1 MNILESI
8 IQALQSIKSNT
19 LRTVLTLLSISIG
32 IFAIIGA
39 GTAVNT
45 LEGSFN
51 AQLVSM
57 GQNTFMI
64 RRTPSINVGNSWR
77 KYRNRKDITFQ
88 QAKEFKMGMDG
99 DVLISLHNETDG
111 YTAKRGNFS
120 TDPKVTLIGA
130 DENFFIVK
138 NFVIETGRAF
148 GIAEVTSSS
157 PVVIIG
163 NDLVVQLFNGENPI
177 GQFITLKN
185 QQFQVIGTLKTQ
197 GSMFGRSL
205 DAQAII
211 PISLFT
217 RYHSDEWTSSVE
229 ITGKAYSKEQMSKVV
244 DESIGT
250 MRTIRNLKPWED
262 NSFEVE
268 TNDSVSSQFASFSN
282 YLQIFGLGSGL
293 ISLLAAGV
301 GIMNIMLVSVKERT
315 KEIGIRKA
323 IGAKR
328 KWIMFQFIIEA
339 ITLCQL
345 GGLIGITFGIIAG
358 IGLSSLIG
366 TEASLPFNWVIF
378 SIVIC
383 TVMGLA
389 FGSYP
394 AWKAASLDPIE
405 ALRYE

>member
-8 IQALQSIKSNT
+8 VQALQSIRANK

-51 AQLVSM
+51 SQLIAM

-64 RRTPSINVGNSWR
+64 KRTPSVNFGNSWR

-88 QAKEFKMGMDG
+88 QAKEFKMQMEG
-99 DVLISLHNETDG
+99 ISLPSIHNETDG
-111 YTAKRGNFS
+111 YTAKSGNVS
-120 TDPKVTLIGA
+120 TDPTVTLIGA

-138 NFVIETGRAF
+138 NFVLETGRAF
-148 GIAEVTSSS
+148 GLTEVNSAI

-163 NDLVVQLFNGENPI
+163 NDLVVQLFNGENPL

-185 QQFQVIGTLKTQ
+185 QRFQVIGTLKTQ

-211 PISLFT
+211 PITVFS

-229 ITGKAYSKEQMSKVV
+229 ITTKAYSKEQLSQAV
-244 DESIGT
+244 DESIGI
-250 MRTIRNLKPWED
+250 MRSLRNLKPWEE

-268 TNDSVSSQFASFSN
+268 TNESVSSQFASFSN
-282 YLQIFGLGSGL
+282 YLQIFALGSGL

-328 KWIMFQFIIEA
+328 SWILYQFIIEA

-345 GGLIGITFGIIAG
+345 GGLIGIVFGVIAG
-358 IGLSSLIG
+358 QGLGALIN
-366 TEASLPFNWVIF
+366 TEAAIPLNWVLF
-378 SIVIC
+378 SIIIC
-383 TVMGLA
+383 TLMGLA

>member
-8 IQALQSIKSNT
+8 VQALQSIRANK

-51 AQLVSM
+51 SQLIAM

-64 RRTPSINVGNSWR
+64 KRTPSVNFGNSWR
-77 KYRNRKDITFQ
+77 KYRNRKDITLQ
-88 QAKEFKMGMDG
+88 QAKEFKMQMEG
-99 DVLISLHNETDG
+99 ISLPSIHNETDG
-111 YTAKRGNFS
+111 YTAKSGNVS
-120 TDPKVTLIGA
+120 TDPTVTLIGA

-138 NFVIETGRAF
+138 NFVLETGRAF
-148 GIAEVTSSS
+148 GLTEVNSAI

-163 NDLVVQLFNGENPI
+163 NDLVVQLFNGENPL

-185 QQFQVIGTLKTQ
+185 QRFQVIGTLKTQ

-211 PISLFT
+211 PITVFS

-229 ITGKAYSKEQMSKVV
+229 ITTKAYSKEQLSQAV
-244 DESIGT
+244 DESIGI
-250 MRTIRNLKPWED
+250 MRSLRNLKPWEE

-268 TNDSVSSQFASFSN
+268 TNESVSSQFASFSN
-282 YLQIFGLGSGL
+282 YLQIFALGSGL

-328 KWIMFQFIIEA
+328 SWILYQFIIEA

-345 GGLIGITFGIIAG
+345 GGLIGIVFGVVAG
-358 IGLSSLIG
+358 QGLGALIN
-366 TEASLPFNWVIF
+366 TEAAIPLNWVLF
-378 SIVIC
+378 SIIIC
-383 TVMGLA
+383 TLMGLA

>member
-8 IQALQSIKSNT
+8 VQALQSIRANK

-51 AQLVSM
+51 SQLIAM

-64 RRTPSINVGNSWR
+64 KRTPSVNFGNSWR
-77 KYRNRKDITFQ
+77 KYRNRKDITLQ
-88 QAKEFKMGMDG
+88 QAKEFKMQMEG
-99 DVLISLHNETDG
+99 ISLPSIHNETDG
-111 YTAKRGNFS
+111 YTAKSGNVS
-120 TDPKVTLIGA
+120 TDPTVTLIGA

-138 NFVIETGRAF
+138 NFVLETGRAF
-148 GIAEVTSSS
+148 GLTEVNSAI

-163 NDLVVQLFNGENPI
+163 NDLVVQLFNGENPL

-185 QQFQVIGTLKTQ
+185 QRFQVIGTLKTQ

-211 PISLFT
+211 PITVFS

-229 ITGKAYSKEQMSKVV
+229 ITTKAYSKEQLSQAV
-244 DESIGT
+244 DVSIGI
-250 MRTIRNLKPWED
+250 MRSLRNLKPWEE

-268 TNDSVSSQFASFSN
+268 TNESVSSQFASFSN
-282 YLQIFGLGSGL
+282 YLQIFALGSGL

-328 KWIMFQFIIEA
+328 SWILYQFIIEA

-345 GGLIGITFGIIAG
+345 GGLIGIVFGVVAG
-358 IGLSSLIG
+358 QGLGALIN
-366 TEASLPFNWVIF
+366 TEAAIPLNWVLF
-378 SIVIC
+378 SIIIC
-383 TVMGLA
+383 TLMGLA

>member
-8 IQALQSIKSNT
+8 IQALQSIKANT

-51 AQLVSM
+51 SQLAAL

-64 RRTPSINVGNSWR
+64 KRTPSVNFGNSWR
-77 KYRNRKDITFQ
+77 KYRNRKDITLQ
-88 QAKEFKMGMDG
+88 QAKEFKLQMEGIT
-99 DVLISLHNETDG
+99 LTSIHNETDG
-111 YTAKRGNFS
+111 YTAKRGNLS
-120 TDPKVTLIGA
+120 TDPTVNLIGA

-138 NFVIETGRAF
+138 NLPVETGRAF
-148 GIAEVTSSS
+148 GLTEVNSAI

-185 QQFQVIGTLKTQ
+185 QKFQVIGTLKSQ

-205 DAQAII
+205 DAQAVI
-211 PISLFT
+211 PITVFS

-229 ITGKAYSKEQMSKVV
+229 ITTKSYSKEQLSQAV
-244 DESIGT
+244 DESIGV
-250 MRTIRNLKPWED
+250 MRSLRNLKPWEE

-268 TNDSVSSQFASFSN
+268 TNESVSSQFASFSN

-358 IGLSSLIG
+358 MGLSSLIG
-366 TEASLPFNWVIF
+366 SETSLPINWVIF
-378 SIVIC
+378 SIVVC
-383 TVMGLA
+383 TLMGLA

>member
-8 IQALQSIKSNT
+8 VQALQSIRANK

-51 AQLVSM
+51 SQLIAM

-64 RRTPSINVGNSWR
+64 KRTPSVNFGNSWR
-77 KYRNRKDITFQ
+77 KYRNRKDITLQ
-88 QAKEFKMGMDG
+88 QAKEFKMQMEG
-99 DVLISLHNETDG
+99 ISLPSIHNETDG
-111 YTAKRGNFS
+111 YTAKSGNVS
-120 TDPKVTLIGA
+120 TDPTVTLIGA

-138 NFVIETGRAF
+138 NFVLETGRAF
-148 GIAEVTSSS
+148 GLTEVNSAI

-163 NDLVVQLFNGENPI
+163 NDLVVQLFNGQNPI

-185 QQFQVIGTLKTQ
+185 QRFQVIGTLKTQ

-211 PISLFT
+211 PITVFS

-229 ITGKAYSKEQMSKVV
+229 ITTKAYSKEQLSQAV
-244 DESIGT
+244 DESIGI
-250 MRTIRNLKPWED
+250 MRSLRNLKPWEE

-268 TNDSVSSQFASFSN
+268 TNESVSSQFASFSN
-282 YLQIFGLGSGL
+282 YLQIFALGSGL

-328 KWIMFQFIIEA
+328 SWILYQFIIEA

-345 GGLIGITFGIIAG
+345 GGLIGIVFGVIAG
-358 IGLSSLIG
+358 QGLGALIN
-366 TEASLPFNWVIF
+366 TEAAIPLNWVLF
-378 SIVIC
+378 SIIIC
-383 TVMGLA
+383 TLMGLA

>member
-8 IQALQSIKSNT
+8 IQALQSIKANT

-51 AQLVSM
+51 SQLAAL

-64 RRTPSINVGNSWR
+64 KRTPSVNFGNSWR
-77 KYRNRKDITFQ
+77 KYRNRKDITLQ
-88 QAKEFKMGMDG
+88 QAKEFKLQMEGIT
-99 DVLISLHNETDG
+99 LTSIHNETDG
-111 YTAKRGNFS
+111 YTAKRGNLS
-120 TDPKVTLIGA
+120 TDPTVNLIGA

-138 NFVIETGRAF
+138 NLPVETGRAF
-148 GIAEVTSSS
+148 GLTEVNSAI

-163 NDLVVQLFNGENPI
+163 NDLVVQLFSGENPI

-185 QQFQVIGTLKTQ
+185 QKFQVIGTLKSQ

-205 DAQAII
+205 DAQAVI
-211 PISLFT
+211 PITVFT

-229 ITGKAYSKEQMSKVV
+229 ITTKSYSKEQLSQAV
-244 DESIGT
+244 DESIGV
-250 MRTIRNLKPWED
+250 MRSLRNLKPWEE

-268 TNDSVSSQFASFSN
+268 TNESVSSQFASFSN

-358 IGLSSLIG
+358 MGLSSLIG
-366 TEASLPFNWVIF
+366 SETSLPINWVIF

-383 TVMGLA
+383 TLMGLA

>member
-8 IQALQSIKSNT
+8 IQALQSIKANT

-51 AQLVSM
+51 TQLVAM

-64 RRTPSINVGNSWR
+64 KRTPSVNFGNSWR
-77 KYRNRKDITFQ
+77 KYRNRKDITYQ
-88 QAKEFKMGMDG
+88 QAKEFKYQMEGISL
-99 DVLISLHNETDG
+99 VSLHNETDG
-111 YTAKRGNFS
+111 YTAKRNNFF
-120 TDPKVTLIGA
+120 TDPVVTLIGA
-130 DENFFIVK
+130 DENFFVVK

-148 GIAEVTSSS
+148 GMSEVSSS
-157 PVVIIG
+157 APVVIIG
-163 NDLVVQLFNGENPI
+163 NDLVVQLFNGENPL

-185 QQFQVIGTLKTQ
+185 QQFQVIGTLKSQ

-205 DAQAII
+205 DAQAVI
-211 PISLFT
+211 PLTLFS

-229 ITGKAYSKEQMSKVV
+229 ITTKAYSKEQLAEAV
-244 DESIGT
+244 DESIGV
-250 MRTIRNLKPWED
+250 MRSLRNLKPWED
-262 NSFEVE
+262 NTFEVE
-268 TNDSVSSQFASFSN
+268 TNESVSSQFASFSN
-282 YLQIFGLGSGL
+282 YLQVFGLGSGL

-328 KWIMFQFIIEA
+328 KWILFQFIIEA

-345 GGLIGITFGIIAG
+345 GGLIGIFFGVLAG
-358 IGLSSLIG
+358 QGLGALIN
-366 TEASLPFNWVIF
+366 TEAAIPVNWVIF

-383 TVMGLA
+383 TLMGLA

>member
-8 IQALQSIKSNT
+8 VQALQSIRANK

-51 AQLVSM
+51 SQLIAM

-64 RRTPSINVGNSWR
+64 KRTPSVNFGNSWR
-77 KYRNRKDITFQ
+77 KYRNRKDITLQ
-88 QAKEFKMGMDG
+88 QAKEFKMQMEG
-99 DVLISLHNETDG
+99 ISLPSIHNETDG
-111 YTAKRGNFS
+111 YTAKSGNVS
-120 TDPKVTLIGA
+120 TDPTVTLIGA

-138 NFVIETGRAF
+138 NFVLETGRAF
-148 GIAEVTSSS
+148 GLTEVNSAI

-163 NDLVVQLFNGENPI
+163 NDLVVQLFNGENPL

-185 QQFQVIGTLKTQ
+185 QRFQVIGTLKTQ

-211 PISLFT
+211 PITVFS

-229 ITGKAYSKEQMSKVV
+229 ITTKAYSKEQLSQAV
-244 DESIGT
+244 DESIGI
-250 MRTIRNLKPWED
+250 MRSLRNLKPWEE

-268 TNDSVSSQFASFSN
+268 TNESVSSQFASFSN
-282 YLQIFGLGSGL
+282 YLQIFALGSGL

-328 KWIMFQFIIEA
+328 SWILYQFIIEA

-345 GGLIGITFGIIAG
+345 GGLIGIVFGVIAG
-358 IGLSSLIG
+358 QGLGALIN
-366 TEASLPFNWVIF
+366 TEAAIPLNWVLF
-378 SIVIC
+378 SIIIC
-383 TVMGLA
+383 TLMGLA

>member
-8 IQALQSIKSNT
+8 IQALQSIKANT

-51 AQLVSM
+51 SQLAAL

-64 RRTPSINVGNSWR
+64 KRTPSVNFGNSWR
-77 KYRNRKDITFQ
+77 KYRNRKDITLQ
-88 QAKEFKMGMDG
+88 QAKEFKLQMEGTT
-99 DVLISLHNETDG
+99 LTSIHNETDG
-111 YTAKRGNFS
+111 YTAKNGNLS

-138 NFVIETGRAF
+138 NLLLETGRAF
-148 GIAEVTSSS
+148 GLTEVNSAI

-185 QQFQVIGTLKTQ
+185 QKFQVIGTLKSQ

-205 DAQAII
+205 DAQAVI
-211 PISLFT
+211 PITVFS
-217 RYHSDEWTSSVE
+217 RYHSDEWTSSIE
-229 ITGKAYSKEQMSKVV
+229 ITTKSYSKEQLSQAV
-244 DESIGT
+244 DESIGV
-250 MRTIRNLKPWED
+250 MRSLRNLKPWEE

-268 TNDSVSSQFASFSN
+268 TNESVSSQFASFSN

-358 IGLSSLIG
+358 MGLSSLIG
-366 TEASLPFNWVIF
+366 SETSLPINWVIF

-383 TVMGLA
+383 TLMGLA

>member
-8 IQALQSIKSNT
+8 IQALQSIKANT

-51 AQLVSM
+51 SQLAAL

-64 RRTPSINVGNSWR
+64 KRIPSVNFGNSWR
-77 KYRNRKDITFQ
+77 KYRNRKDITLQ
-88 QAKEFKMGMDG
+88 QAKEFKLQMEGTT
-99 DVLISLHNETDG
+99 LTSIHNETDG
-111 YTAKRGNFS
+111 YTAKRGNLS
-120 TDPKVTLIGA
+120 TDPTVNLIGA
-130 DENFFIVK
+130 DENFFIVI
-138 NFVIETGRAF
+138 NLPVETGRAF
-148 GIAEVTSSS
+148 GLTEVNSAI

-185 QQFQVIGTLKTQ
+185 QKFQVIGTLKSQ

-205 DAQAII
+205 DAQAVI
-211 PISLFT
+211 PITVFT

-229 ITGKAYSKEQMSKVV
+229 IITKSYSKEQLSQAV
-244 DESIGT
+244 DESIGV
-250 MRTIRNLKPWED
+250 MRSLRNLKPWEE

-268 TNDSVSSQFASFSN
+268 TNESVSSQFASFSN

-358 IGLSSLIG
+358 MGLSSLIG
-366 TEASLPFNWVIF
+366 SETSLPINWVIF
-378 SIVIC
+378 SIVVC
-383 TVMGLA
+383 TLMGLA

>member
-8 IQALQSIKSNT
+8 IQALQSIKANT

-51 AQLVSM
+51 SQLAAL

-64 RRTPSINVGNSWR
+64 KRTPSVSFGNSWR
-77 KYRNRKDITFQ
+77 KYRNRKDITLQ
-88 QAKEFKMGMDG
+88 QAKEFKLQMEGIT
-99 DVLISLHNETDG
+99 LTSIHNETDG
-111 YTAKRGNFS
+111 YTAKRGNLS
-120 TDPKVTLIGA
+120 TDPTVNLIGA

-138 NFVIETGRAF
+138 NLPVETGRAF
-148 GIAEVTSSS
+148 GLTEVNSAI

-185 QQFQVIGTLKTQ
+185 QKFQVIGTLKSQ

-205 DAQAII
+205 DAQAVI
-211 PISLFT
+211 PITVFS

-229 ITGKAYSKEQMSKVV
+229 ITTKSYSKEQLSQAV
-244 DESIGT
+244 DESIGV
-250 MRTIRNLKPWED
+250 MRSLRNLKPWEE

-268 TNDSVSSQFASFSN
+268 TNESVSSQFASFSN

-358 IGLSSLIG
+358 MGLSSLIG
-366 TEASLPFNWVIF
+366 SETSLPINWVIF
-378 SIVIC
+378 SIVVC
-383 TVMGLA
+383 TLMGLA

>member
-8 IQALQSIKSNT
+8 VQALQSIRANK

-51 AQLVSM
+51 SQLIAM
-57 GQNTFMI
+57 GQSTFMI
-64 RRTPSINVGNSWR
+64 KRTPSVNFGNSWR
-77 KYRNRKDITFQ
+77 KYRNRKDITLQ
-88 QAKEFKMGMDG
+88 QAKEFKMQMEG
-99 DVLISLHNETDG
+99 ISLPSIHNETDG
-111 YTAKRGNFS
+111 YTAKSGNVS
-120 TDPKVTLIGA
+120 TDPTVTLIGA

-138 NFVIETGRAF
+138 NFVLETGRAF
-148 GIAEVTSSS
+148 GLTEVNSAI

-163 NDLVVQLFNGENPI
+163 NDLVVQLFNGENPL

-185 QQFQVIGTLKTQ
+185 QRFQVIGTLKTQ

-211 PISLFT
+211 PITVFS

-229 ITGKAYSKEQMSKVV
+229 ITTKAYSKEQLSQAV
-244 DESIGT
+244 DESIGI
-250 MRTIRNLKPWED
+250 MRSLRNLKPWEE

-268 TNDSVSSQFASFSN
+268 TNESVSSQFASFSN
-282 YLQIFGLGSGL
+282 YLQIFALGSGL

-328 KWIMFQFIIEA
+328 SWILYQFIIEA

-345 GGLIGITFGIIAG
+345 GGLIGIVFGVVAG
-358 IGLSSLIG
+358 QGLGALIN
-366 TEASLPFNWVIF
+366 TEAAIPLNWVLF
-378 SIVIC
+378 SIIIC
-383 TVMGLA
+383 TLMGLA

>member
-8 IQALQSIKSNT
+8 IQALQSIKANT

-51 AQLVSM
+51 SQLAAL

-64 RRTPSINVGNSWR
+64 KRTPSVNFGNSWR
-77 KYRNRKDITFQ
+77 KYRNRKDITLQ
-88 QAKEFKMGMDG
+88 QAKEFKLQMEGTT
-99 DVLISLHNETDG
+99 LTSIHNETDG
-111 YTAKRGNFS
+111 YTAKNGNLS

-138 NFVIETGRAF
+138 NLLLETGRAF
-148 GIAEVTSSS
+148 GLTEVNSAI

-185 QQFQVIGTLKTQ
+185 QKFQVIGTLKSQ

-205 DAQAII
+205 DAQAVI
-211 PISLFT
+211 PITVFS

-229 ITGKAYSKEQMSKVV
+229 ITTKSYSKEQLSQAV
-244 DESIGT
+244 DESIGV
-250 MRTIRNLKPWED
+250 MRSLRNLKPWEE

-268 TNDSVSSQFASFSN
+268 TNESVSSQFASFSN
-282 YLQIFGLGSGL
+282 YLHF
-293 ISLLAAGV
+293 V
-301 GIMNIMLVSVKERT
+301 
-315 KEIGIRKA
+315 
-323 IGAKR
+323 
-328 KWIMFQFIIEA
+328 
-339 ITLCQL
+339 
-345 GGLIGITFGIIAG
+345 
-358 IGLSSLIG
+358 
-366 TEASLPFNWVIF
+366 
-378 SIVIC
+378 
-383 TVMGLA
+383 
-389 FGSYP
+389 
-394 AWKAASLDPIE
+394 
-405 ALRYE
+405 

>member
-8 IQALQSIKSNT
+8 IQALQSIKANT

-51 AQLVSM
+51 SQLAAL

-64 RRTPSINVGNSWR
+64 KRTPSVNFGNSWR
-77 KYRNRKDITFQ
+77 KYRNRKDITLQ
-88 QAKEFKMGMDG
+88 QAKEFKLQMEGTT
-99 DVLISLHNETDG
+99 LTSIHNETDG
-111 YTAKRGNFS
+111 YTAKNGNLS

-138 NFVIETGRAF
+138 NLLLETGRAF
-148 GIAEVTSSS
+148 GLTEVNSAI

-185 QQFQVIGTLKTQ
+185 QKFQVIGTLKSQ

-205 DAQAII
+205 DAQAVI
-211 PISLFT
+211 PITVFS

-229 ITGKAYSKEQMSKVV
+229 ITTKSYSKEQLSQAV
-244 DESIGT
+244 DESIGV
-250 MRTIRNLKPWED
+250 MRSLRNLKPWEE

-268 TNDSVSSQFASFSN
+268 TNESVSSQFASFSN

-345 GGLIGITFGIIAG
+345 GGLIGIIFGIIAG
-358 IGLSSLIG
+358 MGLSSLIG
-366 TEASLPFNWVIF
+366 SETSLPINWVIF

-383 TVMGLA
+383 TLMGLA

>member
-8 IQALQSIKSNT
+8 IQALQSIKANT

-51 AQLVSM
+51 SQLAAL

-64 RRTPSINVGNSWR
+64 KRTPSVSFGNSWR
-77 KYRNRKDITFQ
+77 KYRNRKDITLQ
-88 QAKEFKMGMDG
+88 QAKEFKLQMEGIT
-99 DVLISLHNETDG
+99 LTSIHNETDG
-111 YTAKRGNFS
+111 YTAKNGNLS

-138 NFVIETGRAF
+138 NLLLETGRAF
-148 GIAEVTSSS
+148 GLTEVNSAI

-185 QQFQVIGTLKTQ
+185 QKFQVIGTLKSQ

-205 DAQAII
+205 DAQAVI
-211 PISLFT
+211 PITVFS

-229 ITGKAYSKEQMSKVV
+229 ITTKSYSKEQLSQAV
-244 DESIGT
+244 DESIGV
-250 MRTIRNLKPWED
+250 MRSLRNLKPWEE

-268 TNDSVSSQFASFSN
+268 TNESVSSQFASFSN

-358 IGLSSLIG
+358 MGLSSLIG
-366 TEASLPFNWVIF
+366 SETSLPINWVIF

-383 TVMGLA
+383 TLMGLA

>member
-8 IQALQSIKSNT
+8 IQALQSIKANT

-39 GTAVNT
+39 GTAVST

-51 AQLVSM
+51 TQLVAM

-64 RRTPSINVGNSWR
+64 KRTPSVNFGNSWR
-77 KYRNRKDITFQ
+77 KYRNRKDITYQ
-88 QAKEFKMGMDG
+88 QAKDFKYQMEGISL
-99 DVLISLHNETDG
+99 VSLHNET
-111 YTAKRGNFS
+111 
-120 TDPKVTLIGA
+120 
-130 DENFFIVK
+130 
-138 NFVIETGRAF
+138 
-148 GIAEVTSSS
+148 EVSSS
-157 PVVIIG
+157 APVVIIG

-177 GQFITLKN
+177 GQFITLKT
-185 QQFQVIGTLKTQ
+185 QQFQVIGTLKSQ

-205 DAQAII
+205 DAQAVI
-211 PISLFT
+211 PLTVFS

-229 ITGKAYSKEQMSKVV
+229 ITTKAYSKEQLAEAV
-244 DESIGT
+244 DESIGV
-250 MRTIRNLKPWED
+250 MRSLRNLKPWED
-262 NSFEVE
+262 NTFEVE
-268 TNDSVSSQFASFSN
+268 TNESVSSQFASFSN
-282 YLQIFGLGSGL
+282 YLQVFGLGSGL

-328 KWIMFQFIIEA
+328 KWILFQFIIEA

-345 GGLIGITFGIIAG
+345 GGLIGIFFGVLAG
-358 IGLSSLIG
+358 QGLGALIN
-366 TEASLPFNWVIF
+366 TEAAIPVNWVIF

-383 TVMGLA
+383 TLMGLA

>member
-8 IQALQSIKSNT
+8 IQALQSIKANT

-51 AQLVSM
+51 SQLAAL

-64 RRTPSINVGNSWR
+64 KRTPSVNFGNSWR
-77 KYRNRKDITFQ
+77 KYRNRKDITLQ
-88 QAKEFKMGMDG
+88 KAKEFKLQMEGTT
-99 DVLISLHNETDG
+99 LTSIHNETDG
-111 YTAKRGNFS
+111 YTAKNGNLS

-138 NFVIETGRAF
+138 NLLLETGRAF
-148 GIAEVTSSS
+148 GLTEVNSAI

-185 QQFQVIGTLKTQ
+185 QKFQVIGTLKSQ

-205 DAQAII
+205 DAQAVI
-211 PISLFT
+211 PITVFS
-217 RYHSDEWTSSVE
+217 RYHSDEWTSSIE
-229 ITGKAYSKEQMSKVV
+229 ITTKSYSKEQLSQAV
-244 DESIGT
+244 DESIGV
-250 MRTIRNLKPWED
+250 MRSLRNLKPWEE

-268 TNDSVSSQFASFSN
+268 TNESVSSQFASFSN

-358 IGLSSLIG
+358 MGLSSLIG
-366 TEASLPFNWVIF
+366 SETSLPINWVIF

-383 TVMGLA
+383 TLMGLA

>member
-8 IQALQSIKSNT
+8 IQALQSIKANT

-51 AQLVSM
+51 SQLAAL

-64 RRTPSINVGNSWR
+64 KRTPSINVGNSWR
-77 KYRNRKDITFQ
+77 KYRNRKDITLQ
-88 QAKEFKMGMDG
+88 QAKEFKFAMEGES
-99 DVLISLHNETDG
+99 LISLHNETDG
-111 YTAKRGNFS
+111 YTAKRGNLS
-120 TDPKVTLIGA
+120 TDPTVTLIGA

-138 NFVIETGRAF
+138 NFVLETGRAF
-148 GIAEVTSSS
+148 GVTEVASAV

-163 NDLVVQLFNGENPI
+163 NDLAVQLFSGENPL

-185 QQFQVIGTLKTQ
+185 QQFQVIGILKPQ

-205 DAQAII
+205 DAQAVI
-211 PISLFT
+211 PITSFV
-217 RYHSDEWTSSVE
+217 RYHSDEWTSSIE
-229 ITGKAYSKEQMSKVV
+229 ITGKAFSKEQISKVV
-244 DESIGT
+244 DESIGI

-268 TNDSVSSQFASFSN
+268 TNESVSSQFASFSN

-358 IGLSSLIG
+358 MGLSSLIG
-366 TEASLPFNWVIF
+366 SETSLPINWVIF

-383 TVMGLA
+383 TLMGLA